1 MPSTS
6 APRNHPDA
14 ACSVAP
20 YWIVMGDLHDSTAR
34 FDAIPGLAEAEGVI
48 VTGDLT
54 VTGGV
59 AAARRVLDA
68 LSARNPRILAQIGNM
83 DRGEI
88 TDWLE
93 SEDRNIHARVR
104 LLAPDTACRR
114 A

>member
-68 LSARNPRILAQIGNM
+68 LSARNPRILAQ
-83 DRGEI
+83 DRKS
-88 TDWLE
+88 T
-93 SEDRNIHARVR
+93 R
-104 LLAPDTACRR
+104 LNSSHWS
-114 A
+114 